1 MFDICSCFCPPI
13 LCQNVRCKTKKCN
26 EYHLDCYCDIKV
38 LKPEAQFLL
47 DQRGEN
53 KIKIAGIDLKVIRMW
68 EKVTTREIHN
78 AERLSKQFEQRK
90 RGLVPGEVPCEG
102 DNFIDASDIFSCN
115 TDDDL

>member
-1 MFDICSCFCPPI
+1 M
-13 LCQNVRCKTKKCN
+13 
-26 EYHLDCYCDIKV
+26 
-38 LKPEAQFLL
+38 
-47 DQRGEN
+47 EN
-53 KIKIAGIDLKVIRMW
+53 
-68 EKVTTREIHN
+68 VTTREIYN